1 MLLTLTTAKAHLRV
15 THDSEDAIITLYLLA
30 AEQTA
35 VSHLD
40 RKVYSGRAALAAA
53 VAAAPDAF
61 AAAVQAYDAA
71 FDAAGMLTTDE
82 EAKEFLRVAELTFS
96 RAQIEARQIHDG
108 ILMNEAIAAAVLL
121 TLGTLFAA
129 REDVV
134 IGLSVAQ
141 LPNGASMLL
150 QPYRAGLG
158 I

>member
-15 THDSEDAIITLYLLA
+15 THDSEDALIGLYLLA
-30 AEQTA
+30 AEQSA

-40 RKVYSGRAALAAA
+40 RKVYADSAALAAA
-53 VAAAPDAF
+53 VAAAPAAF
-61 AAAVQAYDAA
+61 AAAVAAYTAALDAA
-71 FDAAGMLTTDE
+71 LLLTGADEAVEAA
-82 EAKEFLRVAELTFS
+82 RVAVLAYS

-108 ILMNEAIAAAVLL
+108 IVINEAITAAVLL

-150 QPYRAGLG
+150 QPYRAGMG
-158 I
+158 V

>member
-15 THDSEDAIITLYLLA
+15 THDSEDALIGLYLLA
-30 AEQTA
+30 AEQSA

-40 RKVYSGRAALAAA
+40 RKVYADSAALAAA
-53 VAAAPDAF
+53 VAAAPAAF
-61 AAAVQAYDAA
+61 ASAALAYITA
-71 FDAAGMLTTDE
+71 FDAAMLLTGKELT
-82 EAKEFLRVAELTFS
+82 EALRVADLAFRRTE
-96 RAQIEARQIHDG
+96 IEVRQIHDG

-134 IGLSVAQ
+134 VGLSVAQ

-158 I
+158 L